1 MPKGTPNGTSMR
13 DLSQYKKGKY
23 SLHKKGAEK
32 KGEGNWDKLI
42 EDKYLILTDANK
54 VEAYRLGDDRKAEMI
69 GTAES
74 IVEARLLF

>member
-1 MPKGTPNGTSMR
+1 MVGILVR

-42 EDKYLILTDANK
+42 EDKYLMLTDADVVDPMPNHR
-54 VEAYRLGDDRKAEMI
+54 A
-69 GTAES
+69 
-74 IVEARLLF
+74 